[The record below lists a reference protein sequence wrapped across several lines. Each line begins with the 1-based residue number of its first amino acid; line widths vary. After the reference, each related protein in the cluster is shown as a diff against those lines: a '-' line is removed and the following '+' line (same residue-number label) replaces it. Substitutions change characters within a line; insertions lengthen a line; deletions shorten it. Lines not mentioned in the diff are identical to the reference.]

1 MMVLH
6 WGGSVLSG
14 TVRWHGAIEC
24 WYGKLVRYSGAVS
37 RLCCG
42 MRCWCGTVFCDVL
55 VRHAGEIRCWY
66 AMVM

>member
-24 WYGKLVRYSGAVS
+24 WYGKLVRYRSIQ
-37 RLCCG
+37 
-42 MRCWCGTVFCDVL
+42 WCSESFVLRDEML
-55 VRHAGEIRCWY
+55 VRYGVFAMCW
-66 AMVM
+66 